1 MEQTMMPGY
10 ISDKGSPADSRPSI
24 LIVDDE
30 PWSIDLLADILTA
43 DYRILSASTGS
54 TALALAAGKMPDLIL
69 LDVMMREMDGYEVCK
84 RLQEEPKTSLIPVIF
99 VTMLGDATAEVHGLS
114 VGAVD
119 YITKPINPTAV
130 RARVSNQIRLKQAHT
145 KLCRQELD
153 RRDVFLARV
162 SHELRSPIAA
172 IQSFNSIIA
181 DGVAGITTHAQ
192 DTYLKI
198 IERNIQQLRAIVD
211 DLLQVAQGR
220 TGKLEIKLEPVSISE
235 ALLDA
240 FHTFQNAATAKGIA
254 LVVDPANCE
263 ATVYA
268 DPTRLRQIL
277 TILLDNAL
285 KFTPPKGEIKIQS
298 TMFKPDPIFLQVGIV
313 DSGCGISPA
322 MTARI
327 FEYLSAVPTLGEE
340 GRKGLG
346 LGLYIAQD
354 LVNRHDGELWVES
367 RLREGSKFYFTLR
380 IAPDPLFEANSR

>member
-1 MEQTMMPGY
+1 MGQIMMPGY
-10 ISDKGSPADSRPSI
+10 IPDQQSYVESRPSV

-30 PWSIDLLADILTA
+30 PWSIESLADILA
-43 DYRILSASTGS
+43 SDYKILSASKGS
-54 TALALAAGKMPDLIL
+54 TAIAMAARKKPDLIL
-69 LDVMMREMDGYEVCK
+69 LDVMMRGMDGYEVCK
-84 RLQEEPKTSLIPVIF
+84 RLQEEPQTSLIPVMFI
-99 VTMLGDATAEVHGLS
+99 TRLGDATAEVRGLN

-119 YITKPINPTAV
+119 FITKPINPTAV
-130 RARVSNQIRLKQAHT
+130 RARVNNQIRLKQAHA
-145 KLCRQELD
+145 KLWQQELD
-153 RRDVFLARV
+153 LRDVFLSRV

-181 DGVAGITTHAQ
+181 DGVAGPTTRAQ

-198 IERNIQQLRAIVD
+198 IQRNIQQLRAMVD

-240 FHTFQNAATAKGIA
+240 LHTVQNAAAAKGIA
-254 LVVDPANCE
+254 LIADPANHQT
-263 ATVYA
+263 TVYA

-277 TILLDNAL
+277 IILLDNAI
-285 KFTPPKGEIKIQS
+285 KFTPPGGEVRMQS
-298 TMFKPDPIFLQVGIV
+298 AMFEPVPNFLQVGIV

-322 MTARI
+322 MTSRI
-327 FEYLSAVPTLGEE
+327 FEYLSQVPTLGEE

-354 LVNRHDGELWVES
+354 LVNRHGGQLWVES
-367 RLREGSKFYFTLR
+367 QLREGSKFFFTLR
-380 IAPDPLFEANSR
+380 IAPDPVA